1 MLRLVSRPGQVT
13 ALDLVFY
20 WVTDM
25 DRAAAFYADVLGL
38 EPTRRDGGSWA
49 QFELHGRRFALHGVG
64 EGQPM
69 TPGGATA
76 VFEVADLD
84 EAKAM
89 LAGRGVPIEHEGEVE
104 GFARF
109 CSFLD
114 PDENTVQLI
123 EYSNAAAGGHPPGQG
138 SGT

>member
-1 MLRLVSRPGQVT
+1 MSGPGQVT

-20 WVTDM
+20 WVTDL
-25 DRAAAFYADVLGL
+25 DRAVAFYRDVLGL
-38 EPTRRDGGSWA
+38 QPTRRDGGSWA
-49 QFELHGRRFALHGVG
+49 QFELNGRRFALHGVG

-69 TPGGATA
+69 SPGGATA

-84 EAKAM
+84 AAAGM
-89 LAGRGVPIEHEGEVE
+89 LATRDIAVVHEGEVE

-114 PDENTVQLI
+114 PDGNTVQLI
-123 EYSNAAAGGHPPGQG
+123 EYAERPAHA
-138 SGT
+138 